1 MHLKLSCYN
10 IIMKCLACFLII
22 AILSLNL
29 GAYCDEIK
37 LENPDKLQI
46 KYSEQVKDLK
56 GSLFIEDSQTA
67 QIIIDKQQ
75 EKDIEDIEMLWNATV
90 EKNSVI
96 KFSLTKLAIP
106 EEQRRIHSSLMA
118 KTASALISGA
128 SMLPSFLGMHYA
140 IQSASYA
147 TARIANNFINKSNYD
162 KLSAS
167 PLTDT
172 EAIELATLIEELQN
186 EIVLTYYNYKG
197 ALNKLKDCKSRL
209 SLYNKNYST
218 ALKNNDKLEIAI
230 SSALWDEQVIEEYK
244 LTQEAKK
251 YQLLL
256 QRLAGEEAIE
266 NLNLV
271 QFNLNTRNI
280 NVEDLDFNKKKIE
293 TNQEEEQQN
302 IKNNDKQEG
311 GKKWKK

>member
-1 MHLKLSCYN
+1 
-10 IIMKCLACFLII
+10 MKCLACFLII

-118 KTASALISGA
+118 KTASRSMAATRA
-128 SMLPSFLGMHYA
+128 SARAP
-140 IQSASYA
+140 
-147 TARIANNFINKSNYD
+147 TAAPIR
-162 KLSAS
+162 
-167 PLTDT
+167 P
-172 EAIELATLIEELQN
+172 
-186 EIVLTYYNYKG
+186 
-197 ALNKLKDCKSRL
+197 
-209 SLYNKNYST
+209 
-218 ALKNNDKLEIAI
+218 
-230 SSALWDEQVIEEYK
+230 
-244 LTQEAKK
+244 
-251 YQLLL
+251 
-256 QRLAGEEAIE
+256 
-266 NLNLV
+266 
-271 QFNLNTRNI
+271 TR
-280 NVEDLDFNKKKIE
+280 
-293 TNQEEEQQN
+293 T
-302 IKNNDKQEG
+302 
-311 GKKWKK
+311 WP

>member
-1 MHLKLSCYN
+1 
-10 IIMKCLACFLII
+10 MKCLACFLII

-311 GKKWKK
+311 GKK